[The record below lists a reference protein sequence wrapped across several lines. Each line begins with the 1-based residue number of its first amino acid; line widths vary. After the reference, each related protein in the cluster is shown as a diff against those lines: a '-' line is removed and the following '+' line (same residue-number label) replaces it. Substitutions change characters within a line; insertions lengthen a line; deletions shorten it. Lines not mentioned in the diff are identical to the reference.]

1 MKVSELYQYLDE
13 RIPRS
18 LSCEWDNDGL
28 MCCPDADR
36 EVKRVLLALD
46 ITEDVVDAA
55 VVGRYD
61 VIVSHHPLVFRP
73 VKALNGETGVQRKLI
88 KLIQNNIAAMSF
100 HTRLDAVDGGVND
113 ILAKMLA
120 LDDIAPF
127 GPEGE
132 KMGRIGTI
140 PAPLSLDIFAK
151 YVGRILGTPAVLYSG
166 AKTVRHVAVLGG
178 NGDDF
183 IDAAIEAGADTL
195 VSGRLGY
202 HPMTDAKECGINL
215 IEAGHY
221 YTERPVLS
229 ALSDMIGS
237 ADTAIETV
245 IVDSNS
251 ISCCCNEHF
260 EE

>member
-1 MKVSELYQYLDE
+1 MKVSELYQYLDA

-55 VVGRYD
+55 IAGRYD

-73 VKALNGETGVQRKLI
+73 VKALNGETGTQRKLI
-88 KLIQNNIAAMSF
+88 KLIQNHIAAMSF
-100 HTRLDAVDGGVND
+100 HTRLDAVGGGVND
-113 ILAKMLA
+113 VLAKMLS
-120 LDDIAPF
+120 LDGVESF

-132 KMGRIGTI
+132 KMGRMGTVSV
-140 PAPLSLDIFAK
+140 PLSLDAFAK
-151 YVGRILGTPAVLYSG
+151 CVGDVLGSPAVLYSG
-166 AKTVRHVAVLGG
+166 NKTVRRVAVLGG

-183 IDAAIEAGADTL
+183 IDAAIEVGADTL

-229 ALSDMIGS
+229 ALSNMIGN
-237 ADTAIETV
+237 ADAAIETV
-245 IVDSNS
+245 IVDSNT
-251 ISCCCNEHF
+251 IFCCRNEHF
-260 EE
+260 EG